1 MTKSNPHLVVKSN
14 RLINAK
20 LNGLTLSQI
29 KLIEVLIAQLDK
41 SQDNFHRQRVYL
53 RDFAESVGTKNKNE
67 YQRARFITKS
77 MMKHVIEIY
86 DDKEGLTQVNLFFK
100 IHYPKD
106 KPYVEAI
113 FHPDLLPYLL
123 QLKEQFTSYD
133 IRNTLPL
140 SSLYAIRIYQFLKQY
155 LPIGERRFSVDELKE
170 ILGVEQKYKQYYD
183 FKKNVLLIAQKELNE
198 HCDLT
203 FLFKEIKK
211 GRKVEFVKFI
221 IKPKNK
227 FVNASRL
234 SKEEAM
240 SVVDELCSM
249 GIARKQAVN
258 YAEKFDENFLREA
271 ISYAKERFEKGQ
283 VKNLGAYLN
292 TLIENEVK
300 VEAPWSKEQEN
311 EAQEKKKK
319 EAALKKQRVME
330 EKLISSLEQ
339 EYQVFIEKQIK
350 ELVDNATNKDW
361 EDFQNYVS
369 KNPMI
374 KGRVMKEGRVDR
386 EEENT
391 IFWFR
396 IFISDRLQ
404 NNDEKDFIKWAMGK
418 KGYQLRKE
426 GEHYRI
432 VARQNQLF

>member
-41 SQDNFHRQRVYL
+41 SQGGFHRQRVYL

-86 DDKEGLTQVNLFFK
+86 DDKEGLTQVNLFYK

-106 KPYVEAI
+106 KPYIEAI
-113 FHPDLLPYLL
+113 FHPDLLPFLL

-203 FLFKEIKK
+203 FQFKEIKK
-211 GRKVEFVKFI
+211 GRRVEFVKFI

-234 SKEEAM
+234 SSEEEATI
-240 SVVDELCSM
+240 VDELIAM
-249 GIARKQAVN
+249 GIAKKQATE
-258 YAEKFDENFLREA
+258 YASRFDEQFLREA
-271 ISYAKERFEKGQ
+271 ITYAKERYEKGH

-300 VEAPWSKEQEN
+300 VEAPWSKEQEQ
-311 EAQEKKKK
+311 EANDKKKQ
-319 EAALKKQRVME
+319 EAALKKQRLME
-330 EKLISSLEQ
+330 EKLIATLEQ
-339 EYQVFIEKQIK
+339 EYQEYIESQIK
-350 ELVDNATNKDW
+350 QLVDNASNRDW
-361 EDFQNYVS
+361 EDFYNYVS

-374 KGRVMKEGRVDR
+374 KGRVIKDGKMDR
-386 EEENT
+386 EDDNT

-404 NNDEKDFIKWAMGK
+404 HNDEKDFIKWAMSK

-426 GEHYRI
+426 GENYKV